1 MKTIG
6 MPAEGSTR
14 GTWLAER
21 GRFVEDHEPPTYDE
35 RHRVFGDLARF
46 SENRYLGRYHTDE
59 TIPSPYFDPSI
70 TDLNGATLREDLYFT
85 YLHSP
90 SDRDYTTMG
99 IGTLIQAIEE
109 QQQARQLE
117 GRSES

>member
-1 MKTIG
+1 MQVD
-6 MPAEGSTR
+6 AEKDSR
-14 GTWLAER
+14 RSR
-21 GRFVEDHEPPTYDE
+21 GRFKEDREPPSYDQ

-59 TIPSPYFDPSI
+59 TIPSPYFDLAI
-70 TDLNGATLREDLYFT
+70 ADANGATLRDDLYFT

-90 SDRDYTTMG
+90 GDRDYTTMG
-99 IGTLIQAIEE
+99 IGTLIQAMEE
-109 QQQARQLE
+109 KQQARQPE